1 MGRATQALDA
11 FNTAYAAADSTRYT
25 HLGTR
30 ALADIRRLRRLHRT
44 RLRTEH
50 VDDTPADRAA
60 PRSSAEAA

>member
-11 FNTAYAAADSTRYT
+11 FHAANPAADSTRYT
-25 HLGTR
+25 HLGAR

-44 RLRTEH
+44 SLRTEH
-50 VDDTPADRAA
+50 VDDTPADRAT